1 MHQPTLTPQNKNKEA
16 NICIDARALLGSGGI
31 PQYTKHLINNLNS
44 ENKRIY
50 LFCNSLKRLK
60 GFESR
65 FLKVFFRVPN
75 KIFNLSLLLFGFP
88 HINKMIEKRI
98 KNKIDLFLLPNINFW
113 KSKGDKKIIIAHD
126 LSFAICPKFFNLRD
140 RIWHWIINPKKLYQ
154 SADLIIA
161 VSKNTKEDLMNIFN
175 IPEEKIKV
183 IYPGISVDAGELQ
196 NRKGNY
202 ILYLANLEPRKNILG
217 LIAAYEK
224 CSTDLE
230 LHIAGT
236 GKYKKTIKN
245 RIAKSNKK
253 DKIKMVGYI
262 RESDK
267 ARLIYESQLFVYPS
281 FYEGFGFPP
290 LEAQILGV
298 PVVASSTSSM
308 SEVLRDSA
316 LLVNPYNINEI
327 SKAMEEVLNNAEL
340 RNILIEKGWE
350 NVKKYSWEGCATKIG
365 EAIDKVIAES
375 QPLNN

>member
-1 MHQPTLTPQNKNKEA
+1 MHNPNKEK

-31 PQYTKHLINNLNS
+31 PQYTRHLINNLNS
-44 ENKRIY
+44 ENKKIY
-50 LFCNSLKRLK
+50 LFCNSLHRLK
-60 GFESR
+60 EFESR
-65 FLKVFFRVPN
+65 FLKVFFRAPN
-75 KIFNLSLLLFGFP
+75 KLFNLSLLLFGFP
-88 HINKMIEKRI
+88 NINKMIEKRI

-113 KSKGDKKIIIAHD
+113 KSKGDKKIVIAHD

-140 RIWHWIINPKKLYQ
+140 RIWHWIINPKKLYKN
-154 SADLIIA
+154 SDLIIA
-161 VSKNTKEDLMNIFN
+161 VSNNTKEDLINIFGIN
-175 IPEEKIKV
+175 PQKIKV
-183 IYPGISVDAGELQ
+183 VYPGISIDAGELQ

-217 LIAAYEK
+217 LISAYEK
-224 CSTDLE
+224 CNTGLDLY
-230 LHIAGT
+230 IAGT
-236 GKYKKTIKN
+236 GKHKKIIKK
-245 RIAKSNKK
+245 RITKSDKK

-308 SEVLRDSA
+308 SEVLGDSA

-327 SKAMEEVLNNAEL
+327 SKAMEDVLNNLEL
-340 RNILIEKGWE
+340 KNRLIEKGWE
-350 NVKKYSWEGCATKIG
+350 NVKKYSWEKCAREAG
-365 EAIDKVIAES
+365 EIINS
-375 QPLNN
+375 FL